1 MRESSTTLRARYVE
15 TDQMGVVHH
24 SVYLAWMEVARTD
37 YLRDRGM
44 PYKALEEKGIR
55 MPVLSVQTRYLSPA
69 RYDDE
74 IMLKT
79 RLVESNGVRFSFE
92 YDILR
97 TSDQTLIC
105 RGRTEH
111 AATDLDGRPRRIP
124 RDLLA
129 LIGGDFEAR

>member
-55 MPVLSVQTRYLSPA
+55 MPVLSVQTRYLAPA

-74 IMLKT
+74 ITLKT

-97 TSDQTLIC
+97 ASDQALIC